1 MEPTTQKSRAT
12 PTLST
17 GSGSDLCGT
26 TFGDFHILR
35 QLGQG
40 GMGRVYLAEQISL
53 KRKVA
58 IKVLREDIA
67 SNPTALER
75 FKAESKIVAQLCHP
89 NVVQVHMVGKHEGR
103 RFMVLEYVEGKSLRD
118 YLLRRGSLEVMLVLS
133 LMRQVAAALQR
144 ASELGIVHR
153 DIKPEN
159 ILLNRKGE
167 AKVADFGLSRCLTLD
182 QPVDLTRD
190 GTAVGTP
197 LYMSPE
203 QVEGKAIDSRSDIY
217 SFGVTCYHMLA
228 GKTPFTGSNAFG
240 IALKHVREEP
250 PPLESIRPDLPAAL
264 CAVVRKMMAK
274 KRSARYQSAR
284 DLLKDLSRLRE
295 SLSGTTGSLPAG
307 SLIAE
312 TVLEADTP
320 PRAAPEASP
329 TLTAETEDKVSRPAG
344 SKGARNRALVPVPV
358 WKKPAVVLGV
368 ALGTLVILA
377 MLFGGIAFAWSRRPA
392 PTVATN
398 PVVDVPPP
406 TPASVVEGDGQQER
420 EDSLKKVV
428 EQYLKESSPNPNGVE
443 ACIDLG
449 VLYLDQNKVS
459 EAESLFKRMDERRPP
474 SSYHYVGRLGLAV
487 TDGLKNNARASHA
500 KFTELFDSK
509 SKDNR
514 VQVLN
519 DYLTKNPD
527 FAKWVNEADSHN
539 VRNGVSESS
548 IPQGIRRFPTKP
560 PFKRP

>member
-1 MEPTTQKSRAT
+1 
-12 PTLST
+12 
-17 GSGSDLCGT
+17 
-26 TFGDFHILR
+26 
-35 QLGQG
+35 
-40 GMGRVYLAEQISL
+40 MGRVYLAEQISL
-53 KRKVA
+53 QRKVA

-67 SNPTALER
+67 ASPKALER
-75 FKAESKIVAQLCHP
+75 FKSESKIVARLSHS

-103 RFMVLEYVEGKSLRD
+103 PFMVLEYVEGKSLRD
-118 YLLRRGSLEVMLVLS
+118 YLLRKGSLDVMIVLS
-133 LMRQVAAALQR
+133 VMRQVAAALQR

-167 AKVADFGLSRCLTLD
+167 AKVADFGLSRCLTID
-182 QPVDLTRD
+182 HPVDLTRD

-203 QVEGKAIDSRSDIY
+203 QVEGKEIDSRSDIY

-228 GKTPFTGSNAFG
+228 GKTPFAGSTAFG
-240 IALKHVREEP
+240 IALKHVRVEP
-250 PPLESIRPDLPAAL
+250 TPLESIRPDLPAAL

-284 DLLKDLSRLRE
+284 DLLKDLSRVRE
-295 SLSGTTGSLPAG
+295 TLSGTTGSLPVG

-312 TVLEADTP
+312 PTVGAAAP
-320 PRAAPEASP
+320 PRTVAEESP
-329 TLTAETEDKVSRPAG
+329 TLQDQEGDKVSRPAG
-344 SKGARNRALVPVPV
+344 SRGIRKKTVESVPV
-358 WKKPAVVLGV
+358 WKQPVVLVGA
-368 ALGTLVILA
+368 ALGTLGIVA
-377 MLFGGIAFAWSRRPA
+377 VVCVGIAFAWSRRPA
-392 PTVATN
+392 PTHTDGPVA
-398 PVVDVPPP
+398 DVLPPSS
-406 TPASVVEGDGQQER
+406 PAVAESDGHQER
-420 EDSLKKVV
+420 ADSLRKVV
-428 EQYLKESSPNPNGVE
+428 EQHLKEGSPNPNGVE
-443 ACIDLG
+443 ECIDLA
-449 VLYLDQNKVS
+449 VLYLDQNKLS

-487 TDGLKNNARASHA
+487 TDALTNNARASHA

-519 DYLTKNPD
+519 DYLTKNPE

-548 IPQGIRRFPTKP
+548 IPQGFRRSPIKP
-560 PFKRP
+560 PFKRS

>member
-1 MEPTTQKSRAT
+1 MEPATQQSRAT

-17 GSGSDLCGT
+17 GSGPDLCGT
-26 TFGDFHILR
+26 TFGDFRILR

-53 KRKVA
+53 QRKVA

-67 SNPTALER
+67 GNPTALER
-75 FKAESKIVAQLCHP
+75 FKSESKIVAQLSHP

-118 YLLRRGSLEVMLVLS
+118 YLLRKGSLDVMLVLS

-190 GTAVGTP
+190 GTTVGTP

-203 QVEGKAIDSRSDIY
+203 QVEGKEIDSRSDIY

-250 PPLESIRPDLPAAL
+250 TPLESIRPDLPAAL
-264 CAVVRKMMAK
+264 CAVVGKMMAK

-284 DLLKDLSRLRE
+284 DLLKDLSRVRD
-295 SLSGTTGSLPAG
+295 SLSGTIGSLPVG

-312 TVLEADTP
+312 TILDADAP
-320 PRAAPEASP
+320 PGTARDASP
-329 TLTAETEDKVSRPAG
+329 TLAAQREDKASRPSA
-344 SKGARNRALVPVPV
+344 SKGSRNKVLASVPLWKQPIILV
-358 WKKPAVVLGV
+358 GG
-368 ALGTLVILA
+368 ALGTLGILA
-377 MLFGGIAFAWSRRPA
+377 VAFGSIGWYVWTHRPA
-392 PTVATN
+392 TPDTTSLI
-398 PVVDVPPP
+398 VDGLPPS
-406 TPASVVEGDGQQER
+406 ASVGESDTQRER
-420 EDSLKKVV
+420 EDSLRKVV
-428 EQYLKESSPNPNGVE
+428 EQHLKESSPNPNGVE
-443 ACIDLG
+443 ACIDLS
-449 VLYLDQNKVS
+449 VLYLEQNKVS
-459 EAESLFKRMDERRPP
+459 EAESLFKRMDERRAP

-487 TDGLKNNARASHA
+487 TDALTNNARASHA

-519 DYLTKNPD
+519 DYLTKNPE

-548 IPQGIRRFPTKP
+548 IPQGLRRFPSKP
-560 PFKRP
+560 PFKRS